1 MRKGNYDFKNTIP
14 IGITLGIGLGAAIT
28 YVNE

>member
-14 IGITLGIGLGAAIT
+14 IGVALGIDLGAAVT

>member
-14 IGITLGIGLGAAIT
+14 IGITLGAAIT